1 MASQPDTPTSGA
13 PLRRWQAPRDA
24 SAHPPCTS
32 PSHLPPAIAQARFP
46 ALSARLLEHAARIQ
60 AERERGEILDAAC
73 AMSAVPTVMQ
83 EIWST
88 SGELETFA
96 LHQAMQIET
105 LTELLGEHTRALSPD
120 DSPAVAPRDTFDW
133 LHLALEC
140 LLRTHEDNQR
150 LHSN

>member
-24 SAHPPCTS
+24 SA
-32 PSHLPPAIAQARFP
+32 HLPPAIAQARFP

-60 AERERGEILDAAC
+60 AERARGEILDAAC